1 MNIAKIKR
9 RRRFMIILFCFIAIS
24 ISVFLILNA
33 SRDSLIFFYSP
44 SEVKTIN
51 VIEGKTFRLG
61 GLVVEE
67 SFEYI
72 VNTKVQFMVTDGV
85 NNIMVMYEGVLPDLF
100 REGQGVI
107 CEGKLDPNGNF
118 IAERILA
125 KHDENYMPPE
135 VVDKLKETDQWQERN

>member
-9 RRRFMIILFCFIAIS
+9 RKRFMVILFCFIAIS

-33 SRDSLIFFYSP
+33 SRDSLIYFYSP
-44 SEVKTIN
+44 SEVKNIN
-51 VIEGKTFRLG
+51 EIEGKTFRLG

-72 VNTKVQFMVTDGV
+72 VNTKAQFMVTDGV
-85 NNIMVMYEGVLPDLF
+85 NSLIVIYEGVLPDLF

-135 VVDKLKETDQWQERN
+135 VADKLKKTGQWKERN